1 MVKTQK
7 ELVKILV
14 VDDEQG
20 MRDLL
25 SHELKNFGFSVVAA
39 ANGEEALAKMQKE
52 KFHLVIS
59 DVKMPRMDG
68 LKMLEA
74 IKRMAPEVEV
84 IMSTGYGTIEM
95 AVNAMKKG
103 AYDFVQKP
111 FNVDE
116 ILALVEKALEKS
128 ELRALVAL
136 YETSR
141 AIFSSIRL
149 EEMLSI
155 VAQLASQIL
164 KADDA
169 SIMTLGTDGHFEA
182 VVAVGMDKDD
192 ARKKAR
198 VALGE
203 RVSGKVAEG
212 KEPLI
217 ISGPLMQD
225 PRFSDVE
232 SLRDIR
238 SSIVFPLIL
247 KGQVLGI
254 LNANR
259 TANQEPFN
267 ALHLRHA
274 TIFASQIA
282 QALHNAKLYR
292 ELEEKILKIQEMQLQ
307 LVQSEKLAAV
317 GQLAAGIAHEIN
329 NPLTGILGFAE
340 FLLQGN
346 NLYAEQREDAEAI
359 LSESKRCR
367 DIVQNLLKFS
377 RPKKPKMESVSIAE
391 VLEPVM
397 RLVHYDFRHAHIE
410 IKMSLPE
417 KPLWVYGDASQIEQV
432 FLNIVTNARHAMEG
446 KKDGAL
452 EIVATEADG
461 RASVRFKDN
470 GLGIPQEILGNIFD
484 PFFTTKPV
492 GKGTGLGLSIS
503 YGIIQQH
510 KGLIRVESRPGEG
523 SAFIVELPACEAP
536 CPVPAESARK

>member
-1 MVKTQK
+1 MVKTQR

-14 VDDEQG
+14 VDDELG

-25 SHELKNFGFSVVAA
+25 SHELKAHGFSVVAA
-39 ANGEEALAKMQKE
+39 ANGEDALAKIQKE

-68 LKMLEA
+68 LKMLDA
-74 IKRMAPEVEV
+74 VKKMAPDIEV

-95 AVNAMKKG
+95 AVSAMKKG

-136 YETSR
+136 YESSR

-169 SIMTLGTDGHFEA
+169 SIMTLGPDGHFEV
-182 VVAVGMDKDD
+182 VVAVGLDKDD
-192 ARKKAR
+192 VRKRSR

-203 RVSGKVAEG
+203 RVAGKVAEG
-212 KEPLI
+212 KDPVI
-217 ISGPLMQD
+217 ISGPIQED
-225 PRFSDVE
+225 ARFSDVE

-247 KGQVLGI
+247 KGEVLGV

-259 TANQEPFN
+259 TTNEEPFN
-267 ALHLRHA
+267 ASHLRHA
-274 TIFASQIA
+274 TIFGSQIA

-292 ELEEKILKIQEMQLQ
+292 ELEQKILQIQEMHLQ

-340 FLLQGN
+340 FLLQGD
-346 NLYAEQREDAEAI
+346 NLFAEQREDVEEI
-359 LSESKRCR
+359 LSESKRVR

-377 RPKKPKMESVSIAE
+377 RPRKPKMEPVAVLE
-391 VLEPVM
+391 VLKPVL
-397 RLVHYDFRHAHIE
+397 RLVQYDFRHAHLA
-410 IKMSLPE
+410 IKMNVSE
-417 KPLWVYGDASQIEQV
+417 DPLWVFGDAAQIEQV
-432 FLNIVTNARHAMEG
+432 FLNIVTNARQAMEG
-446 KKDGAL
+446 KKDGVL
-452 EIVATEADG
+452 EIQAKEAG
-461 RASVRFKDN
+461 QRVSIRFKDH
-470 GLGIPQEILGNIFD
+470 GCGISPENLSRIFD

-492 GKGTGLGLSIS
+492 GKGTGLGLSVS

-510 KGLIRVESRPGEG
+510 KGMIRVESRPGAG
-523 SAFIVELPACEAP
+523 STFIVELPACKIP
-536 CPVPAESARK
+536 CPEITVGGKK